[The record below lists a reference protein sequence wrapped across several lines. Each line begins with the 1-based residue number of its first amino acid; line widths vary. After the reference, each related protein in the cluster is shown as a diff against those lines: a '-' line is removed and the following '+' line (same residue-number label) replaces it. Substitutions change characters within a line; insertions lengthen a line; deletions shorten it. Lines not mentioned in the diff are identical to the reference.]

1 LHRLLREFFDP
12 LGFFKG
18 AGVLVVNP
26 RPTQQLLLLSR
37 GEFSTGAVCSLILGK
52 KEGLILGAWK
62 LPRERPGMATFLIKF
77 LLAVSTLLYRPCPR
91 CLSLM
96 A

>member
-1 LHRLLREFFDP
+1 VALDTLEAAEGEVP
-12 LGFFKG
+12 
-18 AGVLVVNP
+18 P
-26 RPTQQLLLLSR
+26 LLLVLLQI
-37 GEFSTGAVCSLILGK
+37 GDFA
-52 KEGLILGAWK
+52 
-62 LPRERPGMATFLIKF
+62 ERPGMATFLIKF